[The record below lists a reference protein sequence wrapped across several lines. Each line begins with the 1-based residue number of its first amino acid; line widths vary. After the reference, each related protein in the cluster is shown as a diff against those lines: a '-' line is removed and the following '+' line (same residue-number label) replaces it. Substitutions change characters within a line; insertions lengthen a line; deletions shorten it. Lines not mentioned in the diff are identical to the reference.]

1 MKTIEAYQS
10 ADGLIHT
17 DEDKARAHDDD
28 LIGQELDELL
38 HRIMCMDQ
46 GHIAVYKGV
55 VSALRKK
62 KELLTCL
69 RSIVAVLEHGEAQ
82 A

>member
-10 ADGLIHT
+10 ADGLIYT
-17 DEDKARAHDDD
+17 DEDKARAHEDD

-38 HRIMCMDQ
+38 HRIMCIDP
-46 GHIAVYKGV
+46 GHRAMYNGLL
-55 VSALRKK
+55 SALKKK

-69 RSIVAVLEHGEAQ
+69 RRIVAVLEHGEEE
-82 A
+82 

>member
-38 HRIMCMDQ
+38 HRIMCIDP
-46 GHIAVYKGV
+46 GHRAMCNGV
-55 VSALRKK
+55 LSALKKK

-69 RSIVAVLEHGEAQ
+69 RRMVAVIEYDEPAK
-82 A
+82 